1 VNMRVKDAQEILNER
16 NIEFVLNNELSK
28 NVSDE
33 QVVYNQEPSY
43 GSVYNN
49 GTVVKLFI
57 SVKNNSNETGYII
70 PDVRKMSLRK
80 AINKLVSEGFI
91 IDVNGSGEVV
101 DVFPK
106 TGTKVSSNSKVII
119 FCKEE
124 N

>member
-1 VNMRVKDAQEILNER
+1 M
-16 NIEFVLNNELSK
+16 
-28 NVSDE
+28 
-33 QVVYNQEPSY
+33 
-43 GSVYNN
+43 
-49 GTVVKLFI
+49 KLFI
-57 SVKNNSNETGYII
+57 SVKNNSNEADYII